1 MFGTQQLY
9 QPHLTFSM
17 FCARVL
23 HKEAYPDGGFWKGLN
38 YVFDRREVHGATAT
52 TKTAVDATKDA
63 AGSGSSI
70 SKPPLDYGS
79 VPTIDSTATIN
90 NDKNII
96 STCVIC
102 DQKWASYQGKRKCAK
117 CRMLVLVCNLCQSK
131 GSDRKLPPPGLL
143 CELCVNNH
151 DCHQAPPVEE
161 EEEEDVKTKRP
172 SKIQKN

>member
-1 MFGTQQLY
+1 VCLY
-9 QPHLTFSM
+9 
-17 FCARVL
+17 
-23 HKEAYPDGGFWKGLN
+23 KEAYPDGGFWKGLN

-52 TKTAVDATKDA
+52 TKTADDATEDA
-63 AGSGSSI
+63 AGGSEYSSL
-70 SKPPLDYGS
+70 SKPRHDYGSVTNGS
-79 VPTIDSTATIN
+79 VPTINSTATNNN